1 MHGCAKSRAEADT
14 CRNQTA
20 TGVANMDEDRVVQR
34 LMERMQAMEAEM
46 ASSVAMR
53 DEVGVIIGLTWYPI
67 FPSQKDRQ
75 LF

>member
-46 ASSVAMR
+46 VSFRWNEKSL
-53 DEVGVIIGLTWYPI
+53 E
-67 FPSQKDRQ
+67 
-75 LF
+75 